1 MRIEMNPDAYHDLTI
16 ADLLAQ
22 NVERNPDR
30 IFLTFAG
37 AHLTYAQ
44 VDAQAGA
51 LAAQLAGRGLGRGD
65 RLVINLPNWPEFVV
79 AFFAAAKLGA
89 IAVPISPRRPAGEVA
104 ARLANCRPAAIVT
117 YTASGRPAANGD
129 FDHLE
134 MMVQF
139 RPSLP
144 DLHTLIAVGLTES
157 RADALPWV
165 SEPGVWRESS
175 GSCDDPAAILYT
187 LGVSGEPRGAVLSHR
202 NLVTAAA
209 TVATLIEATPDDVFL
224 GGVPL
229 SNAFGI
235 APTLLAT
242 AVAGARLALLGAYHP
257 ADALKLIAAE
267 GVTVHHGVP
276 TMFALELNHP
286 SFATTDL
293 SSLRTG
299 IMSGA
304 PCPPELVRRVQSEM
318 GCDVLI
324 AYGLT
329 EASPGVTATRFTD
342 GPVTRTETVGRPA
355 PGVAVRIV
363 DEAGED
369 LPFGEG
375 GELLCRGPNVMLGY
389 WDQPEE
395 TARRLDAGG
404 WLHTGDLAT
413 QDANGPIR
421 IVGRK
426 DNIINRGGLKIY
438 PGAVEMVLRTHP
450 KVKEAAVVG
459 LPDLIFGEISCA
471 CVVPLPALTPNPLSQ
486 SFGRGVA
493 EGRGEGLTR
502 EELLAYCAARL
513 ADYEVPDRI
522 VFFDMLPRRASGPVR
537 RDYLRE
543 HVRIRGR
550 AWVFGKNVD
559 TDAIIP
565 ARHCNTADPKDLA
578 KHCMEDADP
587 NFVRQMRWGDL
598 IVADTNF
605 GCGSSREVA
614 PLSIKAAGVSA
625 VVAKS
630 FARIFFRNAINIGL
644 PIFECP
650 EAVEGIAEGDEIE
663 IDPPAGVLRN
673 ITHGREYTLTAFPDF
688 LQRIIARG
696 GLLGYVEERLAERQR
711 ETQTL

>member
-1 MRIEMNPDAYHDLTI
+1 MEMTI
-16 ADLLAQ
+16 ADLLAL

-30 IFLTFAG
+30 VFLTFAG
-37 AHLTYAQ
+37 QHWTYTQ

-51 LAAQLAGRGLGRGD
+51 LAALLAERGLKRSD

-89 IAVPISPRRPAGEVA
+89 VAVPISPRRPVAEVQ
-104 ARLANCRPAAIVT
+104 ARLANCRPAAAIT
-117 YTASGRPAANGD
+117 YTPARQPVGD
-129 FDHLE
+129 SAFDHLA
-134 MMVQF
+134 MMAQL
-139 RPSLP
+139 RAGLP
-144 DLHTLIAVGLTES
+144 EFHTLIAVGLNQSQPGALAWSEIGQASSPAAAASAIVES
-157 RADALPWV
+157 RPASL
-165 SEPGVWRESS
+165 
-175 GSCDDPAAILYT
+175 DDPAAILYT
-187 LGVSGEPRGAVLSHR
+187 LGMSGEPRGVALSHR
-202 NLVTAAA
+202 NLLSNA
-209 TVATLIEATPDDVFL
+209 VAVAKLIGATPDDVFL

-235 APTLLAT
+235 GPTLLAT
-242 AVAGARLALLGAYHP
+242 AVVGARLALMGAYHP
-257 ADALKLIAAE
+257 GDALRLIASE
-267 GVTVHHGVP
+267 RITVHHGVP

-286 SFATTDL
+286 DFGATDL

-304 PCPPELVRRVQSEM
+304 PCPPELVRRVQAEM

-329 EASPGVTATRFTD
+329 EASPAVTATRFTD
-342 GPVTRTETVGRPA
+342 GPITRTETVGRPL
-355 PGVAVRIV
+355 PGVEVRIV
-363 DEAGED
+363 DEMGAD
-369 LPFGEG
+369 APFGEV
-375 GELLCRGPNVMLGY
+375 GELLCRGTNVMLGY
-389 WDQPEE
+389 WGQPEE
-395 TARRLDAGG
+395 TARRLDAEG

-413 QDANGPIR
+413 LDPNGPIR

-426 DNIINRGGLKIY
+426 DDMINRGGLKIY
-438 PGAVEMVLRTHP
+438 PGSVEMVLRTHP

-459 LPDLIFGEISCA
+459 LPDLIFGQVSCA
-471 CVVPLPALTPNPLSQ
+471 CIVPMPGQALP
-486 SFGRGVA
+486 
-493 EGRGEGLTR
+493 TR
-502 EELLAYCAARL
+502 EELITYCRERL
-513 ADYEVPDRI
+513 ADYEVPDRV
-522 VFFDMLPRRASGPVR
+522 VFFDTLPRRASGPVR
-537 RDYLRE
+537 KDYLRE

-550 AWVFGKNVD
+550 AWIFGKNID

-565 ARHCNTADPKDLA
+565 ARHCNTADPKELA

-587 NFVRQMRWGDL
+587 TFIRRMQRGDL
-598 IVADTNF
+598 IVAGTNF

-650 EAVEGIAEGDEIE
+650 EAVDGIGEGDEIE

-673 ITHGREYTLTAFPDF
+673 VTRGTEYTLTPFPDF

-696 GLLGYVEERLAERQR
+696 GLLGYVEERLAQR
-711 ETQTL
+711 GHLEEGAS